1 MLAMYNESKSN
12 WIRALINGKT
22 SKITASRVLND
33 GKVRYLDVLISNDID
48 TSNIADVKG
57 MTDQNPCTTI
67 YNGKTSVKFKSKDL
81 KPFITKSDKFNTDVL
96 FINIAL
102 KGKII
107 KNMSGDHSILAYLIA
122 QGELFLIVSLA
133 DKNDSMKFDLV
144 LHDPHVVA
152 DTTYTF
158 EKVNGTYNVTTDMVQ
173 TESVISKPSY
183 KVTRFRP
190 ARPTNVIFVCD
201 SDETDMMKVLK
212 YPESHNIKVF
222 IDDNTEDMM
231 SFITPL
237 KENGYKAAT
246 LFVNREE
253 FTGAEDSKYGNEFEL
268 LKSNFKFLNIL
279 LNNGK
284 VLRK

>member
-1 MLAMYNESKSN
+1 MLAIYNESKTN
-12 WIRALINGKT
+12 WIKALINGKT

-48 TSNIADVKG
+48 TAAVADAKN
-57 MTDQNPCTTI
+57 MTEQNPCTTI
-67 YNGKTSVKFKSKDL
+67 YDGKTAIKFKSKDL
-81 KPFITKSDKFNTDVL
+81 KPFITKSERFNTDVL

-107 KNMSGDHSILAYLIA
+107 KNMVGDHSILAYLIA

-158 EKVNGTYNVTTDMVQ
+158 VKVDGTYKVITDMVQ
-173 TESVISKPSY
+173 TDAVITKPTY

-201 SDETDMMKVLK
+201 SDENDLKKVLK
-212 YPESHNIKVF
+212 YPDSHNIKTF
-222 IDDNTEDMM
+222 IDDDADDMM
-231 SFITPL
+231 AFVNPL

-246 LFVNREE
+246 LFVNSDE
-253 FTGAEDSKYGNEFEL
+253 FAGSEDKKYGNEYDI